1 MTGPS
6 AVMRC
11 LLLGSEIW
19 PLSGEE
25 GSASEGINWL

>member
-19 PLSGEE
+19 PLSGED
-25 GSASEGINWL
+25 GSMIPLR